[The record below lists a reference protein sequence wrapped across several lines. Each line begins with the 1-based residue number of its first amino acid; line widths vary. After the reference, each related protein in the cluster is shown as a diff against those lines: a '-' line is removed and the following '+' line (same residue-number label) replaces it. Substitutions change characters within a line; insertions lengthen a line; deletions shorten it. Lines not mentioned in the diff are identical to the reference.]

1 MTRVLILSIL
11 VLALTGCSA
20 FRAQEVVENPRPVE
34 RRVVASPYSSNSM
47 QNLYIG
53 RQYVAQQRYELAK
66 EHFLLALASAENENM
81 REQLVSEITAV
92 NRLLETL
99 R

>member
-1 MTRVLILSIL
+1 MKYSALLLTLL
-11 VLALTGCSA
+11 LAVSGCSTLSGSNSKA
-20 FRAQEVVENPRPVE
+20 PVRPQTKQ
-34 RRVVASPYSSNSM
+34 VVASPYSSNSM
-47 QNLYIG
+47 RNLYIG
-53 RQYVAQQRYELAK
+53 RQYVAEQRYELAR

>member
-1 MTRVLILSIL
+1 MKRVLVLLVMVALS
-11 VLALTGCSA
+11 GCSA
-20 FRAQEVVENPRPVE
+20 LECKKSAVKCPADYQ
-34 RRVVASPYSSNSM
+34 VVASPYSSNSM

-53 RQYVAQQRYELAK
+53 RQYITQQRYELAK
-66 EHFLLALASAENENM
+66 EHFLLGLASAEHENM

>member
-1 MTRVLILSIL
+1 MKRVLILL
-11 VLALTGCSA
+11 VMVALSGCDA
-20 FRAQEVVENPRPVE
+20 MKCNKTATVQRPAE
-34 RRVVASPYSSNSM
+34 YQVVASPYSSNSM

-53 RQYVAQQRYELAK
+53 RQYVSQQRYELAK
-66 EHFLLALASAENENM
+66 EHFLLGLASAEHENM

>member
-1 MTRVLILSIL
+1 MKKVLFIALVVALS
-11 VLALTGCSA
+11 GCTA
-20 FRAQEVVENPRPVE
+20 FKARKSPTTQRPTVYK
-34 RRVVASPYSSNSM
+34 VVASPYSSNSM

-53 RQYVAQQRYELAK
+53 RKYIAEQRYELAK
-66 EHFLLALASAENENM
+66 EHFLLALASAEHENM

-92 NRLLETL
+92 NRLIETL

>member
-1 MTRVLILSIL
+1 MKRVLILIAM
-11 VLALTGCSA
+11 VALSGCALKSKKPVA
-20 FRAQEVVENPRPVE
+20 VQRPAE
-34 RRVVASPYSSNSM
+34 YKVVASPYSSNSM

-53 RQYVAQQRYELAK
+53 RQYVAQQRYELAR
-66 EHFLLALASAENENM
+66 EHFLLALASAEHENM

>member
-1 MTRVLILSIL
+1 MKRVLVLLVMVALS
-11 VLALTGCSA
+11 GCSA
-20 FRAQEVVENPRPVE
+20 LECKKSTTVQRPAE
-34 RRVVASPYSSNSM
+34 YQVVASPYSSNSM

-53 RQYVAQQRYELAK
+53 RQYIAQQRYELAK
-66 EHFLLALASAENENM
+66 EHFLLGLASAEHENM

>member
-1 MTRVLILSIL
+1 MKRVLILML
-11 VLALTGCSA
+11 MLALTGCA
-20 FRAQEVVENPRPVE
+20 LKKKEPVTVQRPVE
-34 RRVVASPYSSNSM
+34 YKVVASPYSSNSM

-53 RQYVAQQRYELAK
+53 RQYVAQQRYELAR
-66 EHFLLALASAENENM
+66 EHFLLGLASAEHENM

-92 NRLLETL
+92 NRLIETL

>member
-1 MTRVLILSIL
+1 MKRVLIVALMVALS
-11 VLALTGCSA
+11 GCSA
-20 FRAQEVVENPRPVE
+20 LKSKKQAAVQRPAE
-34 RRVVASPYSSNSM
+34 YKVVASPYSSNSM

-53 RQYVAQQRYELAK
+53 RQYIAQQRYELAK
-66 EHFLLALASAENENM
+66 EHFLLGLASAEHENM

>member
-1 MTRVLILSIL
+1 MKRVLVLFVMVALS
-11 VLALTGCSA
+11 GCSA
-20 FRAQEVVENPRPVE
+20 LECKKSTAVQRPAE
-34 RRVVASPYSSNSM
+34 YQVVASPYSTNSM

-53 RQYVAQQRYELAK
+53 RQYISQQRYELAK
-66 EHFLLALASAENENM
+66 EHFLLGLASAEHENM

>member
-1 MTRVLILSIL
+1 MKRVLVLLVMVALS
-11 VLALTGCSA
+11 GCSA
-20 FRAQEVVENPRPVE
+20 LESNKPVAVQRPAE
-34 RRVVASPYSSNSM
+34 YKVVASPYSSNSM

-53 RQYVAQQRYELAK
+53 RQYIAQQRYELAK
-66 EHFLLALASAENENM
+66 EHFLLGLASAEHENM

>member
-1 MTRVLILSIL
+1 MRHSILLLVL
-11 VLALTGCSA
+11 VLALSGCTALTASK
-20 FRAQEVVENPRPVE
+20 QKTQVRPVAK
-34 RRVVASPYSSNSM
+34 RVVASPYSSNSM
-47 QNLYIG
+47 ENLYIG
-53 RQYVAQQRYELAK
+53 RQYIAEQRYELAK

-92 NRLLETL
+92 NRLIETL

>member
-1 MTRVLILSIL
+1 MKRVLILIVMLL
-11 VLALTGCSA
+11 VLSGCDA
-20 FRAQEVVENPRPVE
+20 MKCNKTTTVQRPAE
-34 RRVVASPYSSNSM
+34 YQVVASPYSSNSM

-53 RQYVAQQRYELAK
+53 RQYVSQQRYELAK
-66 EHFLLALASAENENM
+66 EHFLLGLASAEHENM
-81 REQLVSEITAV
+81 REQLVCEITAV

>member
-1 MTRVLILSIL
+1 MKRVLILI
-11 VLALTGCSA
+11 VMVALSGCDA
-20 FRAQEVVENPRPVE
+20 MKCNTTTTVQRPAE
-34 RRVVASPYSSNSM
+34 YQVVASPYSSNSM

-53 RQYVAQQRYELAK
+53 RQYVSQQRYELAK
-66 EHFLLALASAENENM
+66 EHFLLGLASAEHENM

>member
-1 MTRVLILSIL
+1 MKRVVILAL
-11 VLALTGCSA
+11 VVALTGCTALRSKNKTA
-20 FRAQEVVENPRPVE
+20 VHRPATYK
-34 RRVVASPYSSNSM
+34 VVASPYSSNSM

-53 RQYVAQQRYELAK
+53 RQYVAEQRYELAK
-66 EHFLLALASAENENM
+66 EHFLLGLASAEHENM

-92 NRLLETL
+92 NRLIETL